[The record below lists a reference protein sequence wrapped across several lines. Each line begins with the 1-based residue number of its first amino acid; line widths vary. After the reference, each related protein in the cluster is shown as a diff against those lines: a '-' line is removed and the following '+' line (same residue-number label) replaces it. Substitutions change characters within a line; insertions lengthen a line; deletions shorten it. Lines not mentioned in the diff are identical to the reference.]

1 MLNKK
6 FNAFGFLAGSIFF
19 AQRFTFLLL
28 QYIMKLK
35 NNVCQLKGEISY
47 AEKGI
52 SLYYCGLVCVLLYIN
67 TSFIAIVSYEDG
79 DFGSLTIKTD
89 PIDTAKEK
97 ELTLKVDNEDLKKRL
112 SQKGVADIIGANIML
127 TIPAKVISERHINI
141 QNINPFMLLY
151 DDTYEEYLVLQDVFY
166 KSE

>member
-1 MLNKK
+1 M
-6 FNAFGFLAGSIFF
+6 
-19 AQRFTFLLL
+19 
-28 QYIMKLK
+28 
-35 NNVCQLKGEISY
+35 
-47 AEKGI
+47 
-52 SLYYCGLVCVLLYIN
+52 
-67 TSFIAIVSYEDG
+67 
-79 DFGSLTIKTD
+79 
-89 PIDTAKEK
+89 
-97 ELTLKVDNEDLKKRL
+97 

>member
-1 MLNKK
+1 MRKK
-6 FNAFGFLAGSIFF
+6 VFLCIIAAIV
-19 AQRFTFLLL
+19 
-28 QYIMKLK
+28 I
-35 NNVCQLKGEISY
+35 
-47 AEKGI
+47 
-52 SLYYCGLVCVLLYIN
+52 LVCVLLHIN
-67 TSFIAIVSYEDG
+67 KNKDYTSFIAIGASGVSYEDG

-141 QNINPFMLLY
+141 QNINPFTLLY